1 MAHALFSGEWR
12 QSRREG
18 LAIVRKPAASSI
30 KDHPLVTK
38 LDHSIPLDE
47 GDLSALAGLLNR
59 RVVVKKAKD
68 IIVEG
73 YEYRVLH
80 VVERGFAI
88 RYKLLHSGKRQI
100 VNVIM
105 PGDIIGFPACFYEYA
120 VFSVTAIG
128 AMSLHHVPLDDF
140 ADLCL
145 ARAKVATALL
155 WFAAREAAMYA
166 EHIVDAGRREPLER
180 LAHFLLEMLTRLQGI
195 GDASEDSFVM
205 PLSQE
210 GIGDVIGLSAPHVN
224 RMLAELK
231 RDGLIAMTGHEVR
244 ILDRAALQILGEFHP
259 TYLARTPIRPSKP

>member
-1 MAHALFSGEWR
+1 MAGNER
-12 QSRREG
+12 QEG
-18 LAIVRKPAASSI
+18 LTIVRKLAASSI

-38 LDHSIPLDE
+38 LNHSIALDD
-47 GDLSALAGLLNR
+47 GDLAALARLLER
-59 RVVVKKAKD
+59 RIVAKKAKD

-73 YEYRVLH
+73 YKYRVLH

-105 PGDIIGFPACFYEYA
+105 PGDIIGFPACFYEHA
-120 VFSVTAIG
+120 VFSVTALSE
-128 AMSLHHVPLDDF
+128 MSLHHVPLDAF

-145 ARAKVATALL
+145 ERANIATALV
-155 WFAAREAAMYA
+155 WFAAREAAIYA
-166 EHIVDAGRREPLER
+166 EHIIDAGRREPLER
-180 LAHFLLEMLTRLQGI
+180 LAHFLLEMLTRLQAI
-195 GDASEDSFVM
+195 GSASEDSFVM

-231 RDGLIAMTGHEVR
+231 RDGLIAMSGHEVR

-259 TYLARTPIRPSKP
+259 TYLARTPIRQPKR

>member
-1 MAHALFSGEWR
+1 MR
-12 QSRREG
+12 K
-18 LAIVRKPAASSI
+18 LARNSI

-38 LDHSIPLDE
+38 LDHSIPLDDS
-47 GDLSALAGLLNR
+47 DLAALARLLER
-59 RVVVKKAKD
+59 KVIAKKAKD

-73 YEYRVLH
+73 YAYRVLH
-80 VVERGFAI
+80 VVESGFAI

-105 PGDIIGFPACFYEYA
+105 PGDIIGFPASFYEHA
-120 VFSVTAIG
+120 VFSVTAISE
-128 AMSLHHVPLDDF
+128 MSLHQVPLDDF

-145 ARAKVATALL
+145 ERATIATAMV
-155 WFAAREAAMYA
+155 WFAAREAAIYA
-166 EHIVDAGRREPLER
+166 EHIIDAGRREPLER
-180 LAHFLLEMLTRLQGI
+180 LAHFLLEMLTRLQAI
-195 GDASEDSFVM
+195 GSAGEESFLM

-231 RDGLIAMTGHEVR
+231 RAGLIVMDGHEIR

-259 TYLARTPIRPSKP
+259 MYLARTPIRQAKR